1 MNDYLNVLVGRPCEY
16 SAQIGRFICVH
27 IALGWTVDKIVNKFN
42 DLAGDKIISRVKI
55 YRWLK
60 NDKLSQFRD
69 AWLRAREMA
78 AEGIL
83 DKIIGIEEDI
93 ENLTLDGKSAR
104 VILESLRWR
113 AKVQAPDYFNPVQRT
128 ENKNSHEFIIR
139 SEVPEPRL
147 LDDSDIIDAETI
159 P

>member
-1 MNDYLNVLVGRPCEY
+1 MDNYLTGVIGRPCEY
-16 SAQIGRFICVH
+16 SEQIGRFICVH
-27 IALGWTVDKIVNKFN
+27 IALGWTVEKIVNKFN
-42 DLAGDKIISRVKI
+42 TLAGDKIISHVKI

-60 NDKLSQFRD
+60 NDKLSHFRES
-69 AWLRAREMA
+69 WLRAREMA

-83 DKIIGIEEDI
+83 DRIIEIEDDI
-93 ENLTLDGKSAR
+93 QNLTLNSKSAR

-128 ENKNSHEFIIR
+128 ENKNSHEFVIR
-139 SEVPEPRL
+139 SQVPEPRA
-147 LDDSDIIDAETI
+147 LDEGDITDAEII